1 MAIPTSDEA
10 LANWSTNANT
20 RLVADGV
27 TVYLLTAGQVSGYT
41 PLHDSFVASF
51 NTYKAARDAGTRSE
65 SLTAQKDDDKRSLL
79 VYARAI
85 YGAVQINP
93 AVSDAD
99 KILLGVHVKDVE
111 PSPSTLPAVPPTLTI
126 ASVVGRTVNVV
137 LRDPT
142 FPDRRALPIGATG
155 AFVMTHLGETAP
167 TNPFSYSLQGATGRT
182 SATVILPNDVAPGTK
197 IWLSAV
203 WLGKRKQM
211 GTACTPISTYVGD
224 PSMTMAS

>member
-1 MAIPTSDEA
+1 MAIPTSDET

-41 PLHDSFVASF
+41 PLHDSFISSF
-51 NTYKAARDAGTRSE
+51 NAYKAARDAGTRSQ

-79 VYARAI
+79 VYARTI

-99 KILLGVHVKDVE
+99 KILLGIHVKDVE
-111 PSPSTLPAVPPTLTI
+111 PSPSTLPATPPTLAI
-126 ASVVGRTVNVV
+126 ASVVGRNINVT
-137 LRDPT
+137 LRDPAN
-142 FPDRRALPIGATG
+142 PDRRALPDGATG
-155 AFVMTHLGETAP
+155 AIVMTHLGETAP
-167 TNPFSYSLQGATGRT
+167 SDPLNYSLQGAAGRT
-182 SATVILPNDVAPGTK
+182 NVTIVLPNDVTPGTK
-197 IWLSAV
+197 IWLSAL